1 MLFSSNIFLFAFLPA
16 CLVGYYLVKLT
27 APQLRNAFLFLA
39 SCFFYF
45 WGSGQIALLF
55 LAAVFVNHGLAKLL
69 DRAPPKRARLLF
81 SAGVAYNLTWLFYFK
96 YLNFFYDNF
105 AALCRSFG
113 AEVPAIA
120 TTALPVGIS
129 FYTFQCIAYL
139 SEAYKREHKP
149 ARSWLDYGTYLAFFP
164 HVVAGPIVRYSDI
177 DREIRERRESVQ
189 LFSEGIWR
197 FALGMGKKVV
207 IANTLGAVADQIFA
221 LPSAELGASKAWLGA
236 LCYTFQIY
244 FDFSGYSDMAIGLA
258 RMFGFHFPENFN
270 QPYRSQ
276 SVTEFWRRWHMT
288 MSNWFRDFVYIP
300 LGGNRLGPRRTY
312 FNLWV
317 VFFLCGLW
325 HGAAWTF
332 VAWGIW
338 HGLLLVA
345 ERWGKERFGWVPR
358 GTFGN
363 ALTFLLVILG
373 WVPFRADSLAE
384 ASTFISHML
393 GLSAAPAAGELPIL
407 FYLTPDVSLCLAL
420 AAFFS
425 WLPTEKLAAIRLPEP
440 VCAAAQG
447 VCSIALLSYSA
458 AALSKAA
465 FNPFIYFRF

>member
-16 CLVGYYLVKLT
+16 CLLGYYAVRGL

-45 WGSGQIALLF
+45 WGSGQIAALF
-55 LAAVFVNHGLAKLL
+55 LAAVFVNHTLARML
-69 DRAPPKRARLLF
+69 DRSPAPRARVIF
-81 SAGVAYNLTWLFYFK
+81 WFGVCYNLVWLFYFK
-96 YLNFFYDNF
+96 YLNFFHDN
-105 AALCRSFG
+105 
-113 AEVPAIA
+113 IA
-120 TTALPVGIS
+120 TIFRGLGIVLPPIAPIALPVGIS

-139 SEAYKREHKP
+139 SEAYNREHKP

-177 DREIRERRESVQ
+177 DREIRERTETIT
-189 LFSEGIWR
+189 LFFEGIWR
-197 FALGMGKKVV
+197 FALGMGKKVI

-221 LPSAELGASKAWLGA
+221 LPSAELNPTKAWMGA
-236 LCYTFQIY
+236 ICYTFQIY

-312 FNLWV
+312 INLWI

-332 VAWGIW
+332 VAWGMW
-338 HGLLLVA
+338 HGLLLVT
-345 ERWGKERFGWVPR
+345 ERWGQERFGWTSKGIL
-358 GTFGN
+358 GT
-363 ALTFLLVILG
+363 ALTFVLVIIG
-373 WVPFRADSLAE
+373 WVPFRADSLTDAVM
-384 ASTFISHML
+384 FLSHMF
-393 GLSAAPAAGELPIL
+393 GLAAGPSAAELPIW
-407 FYLTPDVSLCLAL
+407 FYLTPDVWFCLTL
-420 AAFFS
+420 ATIFS
-425 WLPTEKLAAIRLPEP
+425 WVPIERLKAIPVPEP
-440 VCAAAQG
+440 LTVLAQGSVSVLLLIYCAAT
-447 VCSIALLSYSA
+447 
-458 AALSKAA
+458 LSKAA

>member
-16 CLVGYYLVKLT
+16 CLLGYYLIKVF
-27 APQLRNAFLFLA
+27 APRFRNAFLFLM

-45 WGSGQIALLF
+45 WGSGQIAILF
-55 LAAVFVNHGLAKLL
+55 LAAVFVNHMLAKLI
-69 DRAPPKRARLLF
+69 DRSPPKKARLIF
-81 SAGVAYNLTWLFYFK
+81 WAGVGYNLAWLLYFK
-96 YLNFFYDNF
+96 YLNFFYDNL
-105 AALCRSFG
+105 AALFAWWGISL
-113 AEVPAIA
+113 PAI
-120 TTALPVGIS
+120 TQIALPVGIS

-139 SEAYKREHKP
+139 SEAYQREHKP

-177 DREIRERRESVQ
+177 DREIRERAETLN
-189 LFSEGIWR
+189 LFFEGIWR
-197 FALGMGKKVV
+197 FALGLGKKVI
-207 IANTLGAVADQIFA
+207 IANTLGAVADQLFA
-221 LPSAELGASKAWLGA
+221 LPSAELNPVKAWTGA

-300 LGGNRLGPRRTY
+300 LGGNRLGARRTY
-312 FNLWV
+312 GNLWI

-332 VAWGIW
+332 VVWGMW
-338 HGLLLVA
+338 HGLLLVG
-345 ERWGKERFGWVPR
+345 ERWAKTRFGWTPKGIP
-358 GTFGN
+358 GTG
-363 ALTFLLVILG
+363 LTFLLVVIG
-373 WVPFRADSLAE
+373 WVPFRADSLSHAGM
-384 ASTFISHML
+384 FISRMFSIAVEH
-393 GLSAAPAAGELPIL
+393 SANDLPIW
-407 FYLTPDVSLCLAL
+407 FYLTPDVWFCLAL
-420 AAFFS
+420 AMIFS
-425 WLPTEKLAAIRLPEP
+425 WLPTEKFQGMRLPEP
-440 VCAAAQG
+440 MTVLVQGSVSVLLFIYCAAT
-447 VCSIALLSYSA
+447 
-458 AALSKAA
+458 LSKVA

>member
-1 MLFSSNIFLFAFLPA
+1 MVFSSNIFLFAFLPA
-16 CLVGYYLVKLT
+16 CLCGYYLVRAV
-27 APQLRNAFLFLA
+27 APQLRNLFLFTI

-55 LAAVFVNHGLAKLL
+55 LAAVFVNQTLARLIE
-69 DRAPPKRARLLF
+69 RAPPKRARVLF
-81 SAGVAYNLTWLFYFK
+81 WAGVAYNLGWLFYFK
-96 YLNFFYDNF
+96 YLNFFYDNLSVLF
-105 AALCRSFG
+105 STRGL
-113 AEVPAIA
+113 ELPAIA
-120 TTALPVGIS
+120 PIALPIGIS

-139 SEAYKREHKP
+139 SESYKRTHKP

-177 DREIRERRESVQ
+177 DAEIRQRKESLQ
-189 LFSEGIWR
+189 LFFEGIWR
-197 FALGMGKKVV
+197 FSLGMGKKVV
-207 IANTLGAVADQIFA
+207 IANSLGSVADQLFG
-221 LPSAELGASKAWLGA
+221 LPQAELSTAAAWLGI

-288 MSNWFRDFVYIP
+288 MSSWFRDFVYIP

-312 FNLWV
+312 VNLWV

-332 VAWGIW
+332 VVWGMW
-338 HGLLLVA
+338 HGLLLVIERWSA
-345 ERWGKERFGWVPR
+345 ERLGLTPR
-358 GTFGN
+358 GILGNLATF
-363 ALTFLLVILG
+363 ALVLIG
-373 WVPFRADSLAE
+373 WVPFRADSLSQAG
-384 ASTFISHML
+384 AFLSRMFSL
-393 GLSAAPAAGELPIL
+393 SQPSSAALLPAS
-407 FYLTPDVSLCLAL
+407 FYLTPEVLCGLAL
-420 AAFFS
+420 AVLFA
-425 WLPTEKLAAIRLPEP
+425 WLPVERLKNICLPEVVI
-440 VCAAAQG
+440 VCAQG
-447 VCSIALLSYSA
+447 CTALLLLVYSA
-458 AALSKAA
+458 ASLSKSA